1 MSYQRDKTE
10 AQLMLMDA
18 RSVATTAEQR
28 AAAARVVRAR
38 LEGTEAEEVIS
49 ALNLEG
55 VAP

>member
-38 LEGTEAEEVIS
+38 LDGTAAKEVIS